1 MREIINTMSVIM
13 NAMRDIVYKILVQNG
28 TKNPVRVERERTF
41 TVLNVRHQDDEGDDR
56 DQDGKQ
62 GAAEVDEIE
71 ELIECFL
78 FALPIAEEAQ
88 EHPSDAEV
96 EEQGPGARK
105 ERILCHKD
113 DLKDEEEDGEH
124 RKHQGR
130 QREGVVLFQK
140 SHRRLFLDRLL
151 FFFDLRAAVRA
162 FCRPVGDL
170 FSAIIAKH
178 GISPFFFYFTMPEA
192 SCQGLGKISRCVF
205 FISVRAFKPLPV

>member
-1 MREIINTMSVIM
+1 M
-13 NAMRDIVYKILVQNG
+13 
-28 TKNPVRVERERTF
+28 ERERTF

-62 GAAEVDEIE
+62 GTAEIDEVE

-88 EHPSDAEV
+88 EHSSDAEV

-113 DLKDEEEDGEH
+113 DLKDEEEDGER

-130 QREGVVLFQK
+130 QREGMVLFQK
-140 SHRRLFLDRLL
+140 SRRCFFLDRLL
-151 FFFDLRAAVRA
+151 FLFDLRAAVRA

-170 FSAIIAKH
+170 FPAIIAKH

-205 FISVRAFKPLPV
+205 LISVRAFKPLPV

>member
-88 EHPSDAEV
+88 EHSSDAEV

-105 ERILCHKD
+105 EWIFCHKD
-113 DLKDEEEDGEH
+113 DLKDEEEDGER

-130 QREGVVLFQK
+130 QREGMVLFQK